1 MSLLEDLSTELANS
15 ALDKMEEL
23 GDESVLEAIA
33 NEIGSSSP
41 TLEENYRTAVRLIRA
56 ARRARA
62 AIATAKKTEHGAT
75 PREETKPAPEPVA
88 AATPAA
94 KEEDIIVDVGEAVLD
109 EKEILQIAH
118 EKG

>member
-56 ARRARA
+56 ARRART
-62 AIATAKKTEHGAT
+62 AIATAKKTEHGAA
-75 PREETKPAPEPVA
+75 PREATKPAPEP
-88 AATPAA
+88 AATAAPAP
-94 KEEDIIVDVGEAVLD
+94 EEDIVVDVGEAVLD

-118 EKG
+118 EQG